1 MIDVDRLV
9 TFSQFIP
16 QAFRE
21 ANRPSKG
28 MAKMVCGSEHLAEF
42 WNEVEKARKKCQPTG
57 LLRWF
62 WYVLICFDRDR

>member
-1 MIDVDRLV
+1 MMIDVDRLV

-42 WNEVEKARKKCQPTG
+42 WNEVEKARKNAS
-57 LLRWF
+57 LLA
-62 WYVLICFDRDR
+62 YCVGFDMF